1 MTVVIVALYRGG
13 VKEVLPLLDVTP
25 EVTIERV
32 VEWYDTD
39 AAGHQHHSV
48 ILRWAEAAEAELLR
62 QHGVAWLF
70 GRTPRVRHE
79 VNYRS
84 RLWFGELCKARF
96 WVESLGRTSLTFAF
110 EVHGSHGLAATG
122 SVVVVHAEPDE
133 GKATPW
139 PEEVVAALGGRS

>member
-1 MTVVIVALYRGG
+1 M
-13 VKEVLPLLDVTP
+13 P
-25 EVTIERV
+25 EVTIERA

-79 VNYRS
+79 VDYRS
-84 RLWFGELCKARF
+84 RLWFGEVAKTRF
-96 WVESLGRTSLTFAF
+96 WVESIGRTSLTFAF
-110 EVHGSHGLAATG
+110 EVHGQNGMAANG
-122 SVVVVHAEPDE
+122 FVVVVHAESDQ

-139 PEEVVAALGGRS
+139 PAEVVEALGSSNAGGES

>member
-1 MTVVIVALYRGG
+1 M
-13 VKEVLPLLDVTP
+13 LPLF

-84 RLWFGELCKARF
+84 RLWFGELCKTRF

>member
-1 MTVVIVALYRGG
+1 VSNRSG
-13 VKEVLPLLDVTP
+13 P
-25 EVTIERV
+25 EVTIERT

-79 VNYRS
+79 VDYRS
-84 RLWFGELCKARF
+84 RLWFGEVCKTRF

-110 EVHGSHGLAATG
+110 EVHGQNGLAANG
-122 SVVVVHAEPDE
+122 SVIVVHAEPDQD
-133 GKATPW
+133 KATPW
-139 PEEVVAALGGRS
+139 PDDVVKALGSLNTGGRS

>member
-1 MTVVIVALYRGG
+1 M
-13 VKEVLPLLDVTP
+13 P
-25 EVTIERV
+25 EVTIERT

-62 QHGVAWLF
+62 RHGVAWLF

-84 RLWFGELCKARF
+84 RLWFGEIGKTRF
-96 WVESLGRTSLTFAF
+96 WVARLGRTSLTFAF
-110 EVHGSHGLAATG
+110 EVHGSNGLAADG
-122 SVVVVHAEPDE
+122 SAVVVHAEPDRE
-133 GKATPW
+133 KATPW
-139 PEEVVAALGGRS
+139 PDEVVKALGGES